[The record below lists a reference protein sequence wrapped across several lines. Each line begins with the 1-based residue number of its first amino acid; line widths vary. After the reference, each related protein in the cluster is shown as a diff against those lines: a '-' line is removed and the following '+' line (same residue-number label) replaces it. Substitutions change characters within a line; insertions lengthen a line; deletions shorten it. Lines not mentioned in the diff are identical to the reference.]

1 MRDLELA
8 TFAGG
13 CFWCTEAVFKRLNG
27 VEKVIPG
34 YSGGDSKSPTYEEV
48 SLGETNHAETI
59 QISFDPKSIS
69 YTDLVYIF
77 FRTHDPT
84 TKDKQGPDSGS
95 QYRSVIFYHS
105 KYQQRQAEKE
115 KAKAQNIYHFPV
127 VTEIIPFESF
137 YKAEEYH
144 LDYYAKNPNK
154 LYCRLVID
162 PKIKKLSEKFSN
174 FVK

>member
-13 CFWCTEAVFKRLNG
+13 CFWCTEAVFIRLNG

-34 YSGGDSKSPTYEEV
+34 YSGGNSKSSTYEEV

-69 YTDLVYIF
+69 YADLVYIF

-95 QYRSVIFYHS
+95 QYRSVIFYPRN
-105 KYQQRQAEKE
+105 YQQRQEEKKKE
-115 KAKAQNIYHFPV
+115 KAQKISPSPI
-127 VTEIIPFESF
+127 VTEI
-137 YKAEEYH
+137 
-144 LDYYAKNPNK
+144 
-154 LYCRLVID
+154 
-162 PKIKKLSEKFSN
+162 
-174 FVK
+174 